1 MLRCAPL
8 AYPRAGDGNSL
19 KYNSPVM
26 GRRRQCACRKVASG
40 AVEQHEP
47 DCTQVSNSVAGLCVA
62 APVWASGG
70 MAIPEPT
77 DLTLLALGLAGLIIG
92 RRGAKRPRQD

>member
-1 MLRCAPL
+1 M
-8 AYPRAGDGNSL
+8 
-19 KYNSPVM
+19 
-26 GRRRQCACRKVASG
+26 Q
-40 AVEQHEP
+40 
-47 DCTQVSNSVAGLCVA
+47 SNSMSRTVLRLAILVAGLCVA